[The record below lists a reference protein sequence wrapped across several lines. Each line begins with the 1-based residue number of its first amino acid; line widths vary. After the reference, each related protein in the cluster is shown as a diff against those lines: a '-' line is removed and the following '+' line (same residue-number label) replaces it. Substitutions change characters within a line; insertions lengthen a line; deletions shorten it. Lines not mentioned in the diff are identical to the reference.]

1 MDNQSLTVPR
11 ILRKTSFGEHRVFR
25 RGERTL
31 SRASALDRGTVL
43 LAFLVILLAASFVLN
58 IVMGAVSISFS
69 DLLAILFGRA
79 EEVRDSA
86 LGMKANVLFAVRIPR
101 TLVAI
106 LTGGALGLCGALM
119 QALFRNPLADPGLL
133 GVSSGAAVGAS
144 SVIVMGAGYGITAFS
159 SLWLLPLAAFVGA
172 MITTLLVWYLGTRD
186 GQSDVSTMLLAGIA
200 INALAGAITGVMVLL
215 SNDSQLRSLTFW
227 SLGSLNGSTW
237 VAVGIVGAVFV
248 LTLLVVPF
256 LPNPLNALLLGEHDA
271 ACLGVPVESF
281 KKLLILLT
289 SINVGVA
296 VAFTGMIGFVGL
308 IAPHGVRLLAGPN
321 HATVLPGSILAGA
334 VLLLNSDLVARTMVA
349 PAEVPIG
356 IVTAI
361 AGAPFFLWLLL
372 RSHQRSGF

>member
-1 MDNQSLTVPR
+1 MTAPRVPR
-11 ILRKTSFGEHRVFR
+11 KALLRDHNVFR
-25 RGERTL
+25 RGERAL
-31 SRASALDRGTVL
+31 SRRSTVDRGTL
-43 LAFLVILLAASFVLN
+43 LLVSLGLLLAASLILN
-58 IVMGAVSISFS
+58 ISTGVVPINFS
-69 DLLAILFGRA
+69 ELMTILFGRA
-79 EEVRDSA
+79 GDATSSA
-86 LGMKANVLFAVRIPR
+86 LDMKASVLFAIRIPR

-106 LTGGALGLCGALM
+106 LTGGALGLCGTLM

-144 SVIVMGAGYGITAFS
+144 SVIVMGAGYGITTFS
-159 SLWLLPLAAFVGA
+159 SLWLLPLAAFAGA

-237 VAVGIVGAVFV
+237 AAAGIVGAVFV

-281 KKLLILLT
+281 KKMLILLT
-289 SINVGVA
+289 SINVGAA

-308 IAPHGVRLLAGPN
+308 IAPHVVRLLVGPN
-321 HATVLPGSILAGA
+321 HATVLPGSILVGA
-334 VLLLNSDLVARTMVA
+334 LLLLNSDLVARTMVA

-361 AGAPFFLWLLL
+361 AGAPYFLWLLL
-372 RSHQRSGF
+372 RSRQRSAF